1 MDTGNTRLKC
11 PTWLPCQRCVL
22 GVRQKRETCLLRV
35 AYIYILPLSVLSIRF
50 DELHAFPSREIV
62 LPLLQS
68 TVSLSLMSKQQTLP
82 PSVFIDSCRGNDTL
96 YFPLSPHHRF
106 DESCCRANGIFLTV
120 RVFEKQV
127 VGPARRESRWI
138 GLDSISSTRKNGE
151 EEKKRRERE
160 RRVLRGGA
168 KQFDSHPG
176 PRDFGDAKLPV
187 TAFREKRSCKEKLR
201 RERIK
206 KGRSWLPSPSAS
218 EPYFLFSPSLE
229 RARHLFFGQVKLSF
243 ISTGRNEAPQ
253 KGEETTVA
261 R

>member
-35 AYIYILPLSVLSIRF
+35 AYIYIT
-50 DELHAFPSREIV
+50 
-62 LPLLQS
+62 
-68 TVSLSLMSKQQTLP
+68 TVSFIDPFRRAPRVSIEGNRATAATIDRLLIPKLR
-82 PSVFIDSCRGNDTL
+82 PSNRLCPVFIDSCRGNDTL

>member
-1 MDTGNTRLKC
+1 MSNLVTLPTMRFRRAPETRNLFA
-11 PTWLPCQRCVL
+11 TRRL
-22 GVRQKRETCLLRV
+22 
-35 AYIYILPLSVLSIRF
+35 YIYYHCQFYRSVSTSSTRF
-50 DELHAFPSREIV
+50 HRGKSCYRCYNRPSPYPKV
-62 LPLLQS
+62 
-68 TVSLSLMSKQQTLP
+68 TSKQQTLP